1 MGYYSDMFSN
11 GNRKGTHA
19 FDADVLALVKTLGA
33 TEQKVGDKASE
44 GDQIRL
50 TKGGDE
56 SLALV
61 HYNGDTKRDDAKAT
75 LVIDIEELAKMPDD
89 IQSAMFEFEQTPGG
103 RREGVVKPPRADA
116 KIEVRR

>member
-11 GNRKGTHA
+11 GNRKGSHA
-19 FDADVLALVKTLGA
+19 FDADVLALVKTLGT
-33 TEQKVGDKASE
+33 TEQKVSDKASE
-44 GDQIRL
+44 GEEIRL

-61 HYNGDTKRDDAKAT
+61 HFNGDTKRDDAKAT

-89 IQSAMFEFEQTPGG
+89 IQSAMFEFEQTPEG
-103 RREGVVKPPRADA
+103 RRENVTKPPRDIA
-116 KIEVRR
+116 KIEVKR